1 MSAITVR
8 QAEAMDAP
16 VVQGMLEEAAKW
28 VDALGVIMW
37 EEGELAAGRVEREIA
52 DGLFFIAEANGNPAG
67 VVRFQLD
74 DRLFWP
80 DLTQD
85 DSAFIHRLVV
95 GRRYKGQGVST
106 ALMEWA
112 VSRARTMGKSYLRL
126 DTDASRPKL
135 RQLYERFGF
144 EFHSF
149 RQVGAYYVARYQY
162 PLTRQD

>member
-8 QAEAMDAP
+8 QAEAMDAQ

-80 DLTQD
+80 DLTP
-85 DSAFIHRLVV
+85 
-95 GRRYKGQGVST
+95 G
-106 ALMEWA
+106 
-112 VSRARTMGKSYLRL
+112 
-126 DTDASRPKL
+126 
-135 RQLYERFGF
+135 
-144 EFHSF
+144 
-149 RQVGAYYVARYQY
+149 
-162 PLTRQD
+162 